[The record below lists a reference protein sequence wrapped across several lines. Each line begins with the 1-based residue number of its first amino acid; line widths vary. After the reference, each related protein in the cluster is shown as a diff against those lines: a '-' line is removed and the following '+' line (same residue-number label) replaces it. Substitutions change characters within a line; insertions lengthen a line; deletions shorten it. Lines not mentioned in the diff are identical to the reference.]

1 MLVHVQIELHRLMD
15 KKIYLL
21 KKKNMEMME
30 WMKPIKKYPYYHI
43 MDKNDADI

>member
-21 KKKNMEMME
+21 KKK
-30 WMKPIKKYPYYHI
+30 KYGDDGVDETYKEISLLPYYGQ
-43 MDKNDADI
+43 K